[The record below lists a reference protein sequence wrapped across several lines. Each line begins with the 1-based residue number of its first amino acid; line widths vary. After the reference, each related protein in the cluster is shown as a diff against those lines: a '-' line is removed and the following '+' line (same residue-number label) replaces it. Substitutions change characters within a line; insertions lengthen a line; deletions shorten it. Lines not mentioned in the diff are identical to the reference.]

1 MWIKR
6 IVMALSLVSML
17 LFLTIAGSLVE
28 GADKVDTTAFISA
41 PTTAEV
47 GQVITIKMWIE
58 PELPKSSGME
68 QSIHNATL
76 IITHPKGITEYP
88 IVLFKDGSLPFDYKP
103 NQLGNIT
110 FQFVFPGETFNN
122 GELIYKPSKSP
133 VITVTITGDSVP
145 PVEVPGGFWTEKQ
158 SMNQARGKLGVAA
171 ANGKIYA
178 IGGYIENGIYITRP
192 ITGAFVGTNEEY
204 NPETDTWTIKASMPT
219 PRSNFAIATIENKIY
234 CISGDIVGFKE
245 HGYYPMLTEP
255 IWAGTNEVYDTTT
268 DTWETKAAMPT
279 AAIDAKANV
288 VNGKIYIFDG
298 RATWVYNPE
307 DDSWTTKAS
316 APIKVGD
323 YPSAVIGNKIYVISN
338 YSPVQIY
345 DTETDTWSQGK
356 RSPRLDSDGVT
367 AVTNGKFAPPR
378 IYFFTVA
385 QYGWVPYGST
395 DTSGSSRRTTFIYNP
410 ETDSWSA
417 GTITPDYRVDFA
429 TATLDDKIYTIGG
442 YIFNNSQ
449 SNTVNASAKNIQYTP
464 IGYENP
470 ESESEVEGDHS
481 NTDFPIAP
489 VVGATFAG
497 LAIAGTTVLLLHRR
511 HKSKEN
517 K

>member
-1 MWIKR
+1 
-6 IVMALSLVSML
+6 
-17 LFLTIAGSLVE
+17 
-28 GADKVDTTAFISA
+28 
-41 PTTAEV
+41 
-47 GQVITIKMWIE
+47 
-58 PELPKSSGME
+58 
-68 QSIHNATL
+68 
-76 IITHPKGITEYP
+76 
-88 IVLFKDGSLPFDYKP
+88 
-103 NQLGNIT
+103 
-110 FQFVFPGETFNN
+110 
-122 GELIYKPSKSP
+122 
-133 VITVTITGDSVP
+133 
-145 PVEVPGGFWTEKQ
+145 
-158 SMNQARGKLGVAA
+158 
-171 ANGKIYA
+171 
-178 IGGYIENGIYITRP
+178 
-192 ITGAFVGTNEEY
+192 
-204 NPETDTWTIKASMPT
+204 
-219 PRSNFAIATIENKIY
+219 
-234 CISGDIVGFKE
+234 
-245 HGYYPMLTEP
+245 MLTEP

-307 DDSWTTKAS
+307 YDSWTTKAS

-356 RSPRLDSDGVT
+356 RSPRLDPDGVT